1 MAAAMTTPNTLL
13 ETFQPRSQ
21 TARLLSNVVLVVLGT
36 LVLAAAAKFKV
47 PLPPVPFTL
56 QSLAVAIIA
65 AAFGWRIGVA
75 TVALY
80 IIEGLSGLPVF
91 ASGGGPAYVMNP
103 SFGFIL
109 GWLPMALL
117 IGWAADRGMAG
128 NVALLFATMV
138 VADAISFAFGFG
150 WLMFVANSILAS
162 GGELPAWLKGG
173 DLLTVAFNGAVKPF
187 VLWDLLKMAFA
198 AMTVSGLWT
207 LFRKRA

>member
-13 ETFQPRSQ
+13 GTFQPRSQ

-36 LVLAAAAKFKV
+36 LILAAAAKFKV

-56 QSLAVAIIA
+56 QSLAVAAIA
-65 AAFGWRIGVA
+65 AAFGWRVGVA

-91 ASGGGPAYVMNP
+91 ASGGGPAYVMSP

-109 GWLPMALL
+109 GWLPMALV

-138 VADAISFAFGFG
+138 VADAVSFALGFG
-150 WLMFVANSILAS
+150 WLMFVANSIRAS
-162 GGELPAWLKGG
+162 GGELPSWLKGG

-187 VLWDLLKMAFA
+187 ILWDLLKMAFA
-198 AMTVSGLWT
+198 AMTVAGLWT